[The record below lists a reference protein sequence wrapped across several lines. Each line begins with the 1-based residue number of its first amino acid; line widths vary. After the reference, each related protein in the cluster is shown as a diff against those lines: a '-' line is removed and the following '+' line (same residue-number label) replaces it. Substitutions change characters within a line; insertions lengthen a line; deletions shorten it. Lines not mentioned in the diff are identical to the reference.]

1 MAKAILTLGDSI
13 TVGAGAISNG
23 YSNLL
28 AQKLGYTHVNRSVSG
43 CTISTNYSAIKEV
56 DLSQIDIVTIMT
68 GTNNVGSGGLGT
80 IEDVKDNF
88 EENPLTFYGMLGFI
102 ADYSRYKN
110 PLINVYFITPPQS
123 GTPSLSI
130 LNNIVTA
137 FKEVGKK
144 CSVPVIDVYGES
156 NLLYHNSSIR
166 TSYFAD
172 IAHPSQLGHEK
183 IADFVYSKIKS
194 MQTI

>member
-1 MAKAILTLGDSI
+1 MSKTILTLGDSI
-13 TVGAGAISNG
+13 TAGAGAICNG
-23 YSNLL
+23 YSDLL
-28 AQKLGYTHVNRSVSG
+28 AKKLNYQHINKGVSG
-43 CTISTNYSAIKEV
+43 STISTNYSELQTV
-56 DLSQIDIVTIMT
+56 DLSQVDIVTLMT

-80 IEDVKDNF
+80 IDDVKDNF

-102 ADYSRYKN
+102 ADYSRYIN

-123 GTPSLSI
+123 GTPSISTLE
-130 LNNIVTA
+130 NIVNA
-137 FKEVGKK
+137 FKKVGEK

-156 NLLYHNSSIR
+156 NMLYHNSDTR
-166 TSYFAD
+166 TAYFTD

-183 IADFVYSKIKS
+183 IADFVYNKIKS